1 MPLTAGDLILKCGKL
16 KSGWSTRDKKIRD
29 WYKILQLED
38 KLKQEGME
46 SVVSNDPKTGYNL
59 GRWLLISS
67 IISHKIEGEELSPEE
82 VTATSQLES
91 YITKRWASEEERYRR
106 SGRQRFTSKL
116 VSLLLATGWYSIFA
130 MVTPD
135 RAWAEIWNP
144 IEVYPEFGSDGLIEV
159 AHIYTMTP
167 AEANRKVKLQGWTTK
182 QRITHNVNLY
192 DYWGFDDDGDIT
204 NTIVLGTEYV
214 KEPEKD
220 IYINNLMQKLGEST
234 MPVFTSPCGGL
245 PDEGSIATNKKWQ
258 ENFGESIVATN
269 EQMTLTYNKMLSFI
283 QQASRNAAQARWYEK
298 STGDTP
304 IVTEELADKWGA
316 IFRMGPND
324 DIGFIQ
330 PPAIPVELR
339 TAMFEYSNMIQ
350 RGLFP
355 WVLHGNLQQ
364 QLSYLAMA
372 NVASSALQQ
381 LTPYQEGLEGALSDI
396 DNFWFQMMKVNRFN
410 PHRFSMPSNLPD
422 GFRFK
427 VSSEIQIPGYMVQR
441 ATIARMLNPNFR
453 LPQRWIMD
461 RMFPEIQDAIR
472 TQAQVR
478 EEDALSH
485 PKAIMVDAILAYRE
499 HADRLR
505 KANNMDAAALYDK
518 LADSIEQELGLAQP
532 PAPER
537 PTQRPPRGAMEG
549 LMPQQEVMPRGAIEP
564 TRGLV
569 EL

>member
-1 MPLTAGDLILKCGKL
+1 MALTADDLIQKCGKL
-16 KSGWSTRDKKIRD
+16 KGKWSTRDRKIRD

-67 IISHKIEGEELSPEE
+67 IISHKIEGEEFTPEE

-91 YITKRWASEEERYRR
+91 YFIKRWANEEERYRR

-116 VSLLLATGWYSIFA
+116 VSLLLATGWYSVFA
-130 MVTPD
+130 MATPD
-135 RAWAEIWNP
+135 RVWADIWNP

-167 AEANRKVKLQGWTTK
+167 AEANRKAKLQGWETK
-182 QRITHNVNLY
+182 QRITHNTSLY

-204 NTIVLGTEYV
+204 NAIVLGQEYV
-214 KEPEKD
+214 KPPEKD
-220 IYINNLMQKLGEST
+220 IYINRLMQKLGEPT
-234 MPVFTSPCGGL
+234 MPVFVSPCGGL
-245 PDEGSIATNKKWQ
+245 PDEGAIAQNKKWQ
-258 ENFGESIVATN
+258 ENFGEAIVATN
-269 EQMTLTYNKMLSFI
+269 ERMTLTYNKMLSFI
-283 QQASRNAAQARWYEK
+283 QQAARSAAQHRWYEK
-298 STGDTP
+298 TTSDTT
-304 IVTEELADKWGA
+304 ILTEENIDKWGA
-316 IFRMGPND
+316 IFHLGPND
-324 DIGFIQ
+324 EIGAVQ
-330 PPAIPVELR
+330 PPPIPVELR

-381 LTPYQEGLEGALSDI
+381 LTPYEEGLEGVLSDV
-396 DNFWFQMMKVNRFN
+396 DNFWYNMMKANKFS
-410 PHRFSMPSNLPD
+410 PHRFKMPTNLPEE
-422 GFRFK
+422 FRFK
-427 VSSEIQIPGYMVQR
+427 VTSEIQIPGYMVQR

-461 RMFPEIQDAIR
+461 RMFPEVQDTIR

-485 PKAIMVDAILAYRE
+485 PKAIMVDAILAYR
-499 HADRLR
+499 AQAGRLR
-505 KANNMDAAALYDK
+505 RAGDMDAAALYDK
-518 LADSIEQELGLAQP
+518 LAASVEQEIGLPQQ
-532 PAPER
+532 
-537 PTQRPPRGAMEG
+537 PTQRPTPGREAGAETG
-549 LMPQQEVMPRGAIEP
+549 GILREVMPREVAEP
-564 TRGLV
+564 TTGLG